1 MQALTKK
8 RPTER
13 EEARFVGGHEQIE
26 RLRRMARKLNVVDV
40 SPGVEE
46 RTYTVA
52 EVFPELATNRAGVLI
67 RGYRGREGMTQRQL
81 AEATGIPQRHISEME
96 HGKRVIGKERAK
108 KIATVLNADY
118 RMLL

>member
-8 RPTER
+8 RPTENA
-13 EEARFVGGHEQIE
+13 EARFVGGHAQIA
-26 RLRRMARKLNVVDV
+26 RLRHLAKQMNVMDL
-40 SPGVEE
+40 SPDDEE
-46 RTYTVA
+46 RQYTVE

-96 HGKRVIGKERAK
+96 HGKRIVGRERAQRLAK
-108 KIATVLNADY
+108 ALKADY
-118 RMLL
+118 RMFL